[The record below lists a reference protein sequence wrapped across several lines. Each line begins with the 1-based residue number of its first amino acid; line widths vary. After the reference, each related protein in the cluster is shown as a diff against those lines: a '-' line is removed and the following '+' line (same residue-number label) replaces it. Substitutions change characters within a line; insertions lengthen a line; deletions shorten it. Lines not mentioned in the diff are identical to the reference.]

1 MMNQLFKFFHGITK
15 KSRVNTIIT
24 NNRLT
29 RTPIRQ
35 IPYPEDINTLEL
47 RRTFLQGWRACERG
61 EEVYNNPYGNVEDLI
76 YSQHSAW
83 EMGYLDC
90 FNTRRTNPQV
100 EELREHFNN
109 TFVAQT
115 REYITD
121 MFRDATQHHSFYV
134 GTQNTQLELIYDG
147 DMDEISVISMI
158 DELKYRYMN
167 YVSINEQVLGFM
179 EDYLNEH
186 LDGTSTIRYI

>member
-1 MMNQLFKFFHGITK
+1 MNQLFKFFHGLTK

-35 IPYPEDINTLEL
+35 IPVRQGYNTPEFSGI
-47 RRTFLQGWRACERG
+47 FLQGWRACERG
-61 EEVYNNPYGNVEDLI
+61 EEVYNNPYGNVENLI

-90 FNTRRTNPQV
+90 FNTRRTTTNPYV
-100 EELREHFNN
+100 EE
-109 TFVAQT
+109 V

>member
-1 MMNQLFKFFHGITK
+1 MNQLFKFFHGLTK

-35 IPYPEDINTLEL
+35 IPVRQGYNTPEFSGI
-47 RRTFLQGWRACERG
+47 FLQGWRACERG

-90 FNTRRTNPQV
+90 FNTRRTNPYV
-100 EELREHFNN
+100 EE
-109 TFVAQT
+109 V

>member
-1 MMNQLFKFFHGITK
+1 MNQLFKFFHGLTK

-35 IPYPEDINTLEL
+35 IPVRQGYNTPEFSGI
-47 RRTFLQGWRACERG
+47 FLQGWRACERG
-61 EEVYNNPYGNVEDLI
+61 EEVYNNPYGNVENLI

-109 TFVAQT
+109 TFVEQT

-121 MFRDATQHHSFYV
+121 MFNDETQTHGFCAGVH
-134 GTQNTQLELIYDG
+134 NTQLILHYEG
-147 DMDEISVISMI
+147 DMDIESVRAMTW
-158 DELKYRYMN
+158 DLTTRYAN
-167 YVSINEQVLGFM
+167 YVSINEHVIGFM
-179 EDYLNEH
+179 ENYLNEH
-186 LDGTSTIRYI
+186 LSGTSTIRLA

>member
-1 MMNQLFKFFHGITK
+1 MSLLFKFFHGLTK

-35 IPYPEDINTLEL
+35 IPVRQGYNTPEFSGI
-47 RRTFLQGWRACERG
+47 FLQGWRACERG
-61 EEVYNNPYGNVEDLI
+61 EEVYNNPYGNVENLI

-90 FNTRRTNPQV
+90 FNTRRTTTNPYV
-100 EELREHFNN
+100 EE
-109 TFVAQT
+109 V

-186 LDGTSTIRYI
+186 LDGTSTIRLA

>member
-1 MMNQLFKFFHGITK
+1 MNLLFKFFHGITK

-35 IPYPEDINTLEL
+35 IPVRQGYNTPEFSGI
-47 RRTFLQGWRACERG
+47 FLQGWRACERG
-61 EEVYNNPYGNVEDLI
+61 EEVYNNPYGNVENLI

-90 FNTRRTNPQV
+90 FNTRRTTTNPYV
-100 EELREHFNN
+100 EE
-109 TFVAQT
+109 V

-121 MFRDATQHHSFYV
+121 MFRDEPQTHFFRGRTQHHGFCAGV
-134 GTQNTQLELIYDG
+134 HNTQLILHYEG
-147 DMDEISVISMI
+147 DMDIESVRAMTW
-158 DELKYRYMN
+158 DLTTRYAN
-167 YVSINEQVLGFM
+167 YVSINEHVIGFM
-179 EDYLNEH
+179 EAFLNEH
-186 LDGTSTIRYI
+186 LDGTSTIRLA

>member
-1 MMNQLFKFFHGITK
+1 MSLLFKFFHGLTK

-35 IPYPEDINTLEL
+35 IPVRQGYNTPEFSGI
-47 RRTFLQGWRACERG
+47 FLQGWRACERG

-109 TFVAQT
+109 TFVEQT
-115 REYITD
+115 REHIRD

>member
-1 MMNQLFKFFHGITK
+1 MMNQLFKFFHGLTK

-35 IPYPEDINTLEL
+35 IPIPEEWNTPEFH
-47 RRTFLQGWRACERG
+47 RIFLQGWRACERG
-61 EEVYNNPYGNVEDLI
+61 EEIYNNPYSNVENLI
-76 YSQHSAW
+76 YSQHEAW
-83 EMGYLDC
+83 ERGYLDC

-121 MFRDATQHHSFYV
+121 MFRDAQTHGFCAGVH
-134 GTQNTQLELIYDG
+134 NTQLILHYEG
-147 DMDEISVISMI
+147 DMDIESVRAMTW
-158 DELKYRYMN
+158 DLTNRYTN
-167 YVSINEQVLGFM
+167 YVSINEHVIGFM

-186 LDGTSTIRYI
+186 LDGTSTIRLA

>member
-1 MMNQLFKFFHGITK
+1 MMNQLFKFFHGLTK

-35 IPYPEDINTLEL
+35 IPVRQGYNTPEFSGI
-47 RRTFLQGWRACERG
+47 FLQGWRACERG

-90 FNTRRTNPQV
+90 FNTRRTNAQV

-109 TFVAQT
+109 TFVEQT

-121 MFRDATQHHSFYV
+121 MFRDAQTHEFCAGVH
-134 GTQNTQLELIYDG
+134 NTQLILHYEG
-147 DMDEISVISMI
+147 DMDIESVRAMTW
-158 DELKYRYMN
+158 DLTNRYTN
-167 YVSINEQVLGFM
+167 YVSITEHVILFM
-179 EDYLNEH
+179 ENYLNEH
-186 LDGTSTIRYI
+186 LSGTSTIRLA

>member
-1 MMNQLFKFFHGITK
+1 MNQLFKFFHGLTK

-35 IPYPEDINTLEL
+35 ISIPEEWNTPHFSSI
-47 RRTFLQGWRACERG
+47 FLQGWRACERG

-83 EMGYLDC
+83 ERGYLDC
-90 FNTRRTNPQV
+90 FNIRRTTNPFV
-100 EELREHFNN
+100 EE
-109 TFVAQT
+109 V

-134 GTQNTQLELIYDG
+134 GVQNTQLELIYDG

-158 DELKYRYMN
+158 DELKYRYRTCIYFSN
-167 YVSINEQVLGFM
+167 LTLNNM
-179 EDYLNEH
+179 EDFLNEH

>member
-1 MMNQLFKFFHGITK
+1 MNQLFKFFHGLTK

-35 IPYPEDINTLEL
+35 IPVRQGYNTPEFSGI
-47 RRTFLQGWRACERG
+47 FLQGWRACERG

-90 FNTRRTNPQV
+90 FNTRRTTTNPYV
-100 EELREHFNN
+100 EE
-109 TFVAQT
+109 V

-121 MFRDATQHHSFYV
+121 MFRDEPQTHFFHGPTQHHGFCAGV
-134 GTQNTQLELIYDG
+134 HNTQLILYYEG
-147 DMDEISVISMI
+147 DMDIESVRAMTW
-158 DELKYRYMN
+158 DLTTRYAN
-167 YVSINEQVLGFM
+167 YVSINEHVIGFM
-179 EDYLNEH
+179 EAFLNEH
-186 LDGTSTIRYI
+186 LDGTSTIILA

>member
-1 MMNQLFKFFHGITK
+1 MNQLFTFFHGITK
-15 KSRVNTIIT
+15 KSRVSTIIT

-35 IPYPEDINTLEL
+35 IPVRQGYNTPEFSGI
-47 RRTFLQGWRACERG
+47 FLQGWRACERG
-61 EEVYNNPYGNVEDLI
+61 QEIYNNPYGNVENLI

-109 TFVAQT
+109 TFVEQT

-158 DELKYRYMN
+158 DELKYRYTN

-186 LDGTSTIRYI
+186 LDGTSTIRLA

>member
-1 MMNQLFKFFHGITK
+1 MNLLFKFFHGLTK

-29 RTPIRQ
+29 RTPTLQVPVRQ
-35 IPYPEDINTLEL
+35 GYNTPEFSGI
-47 RRTFLQGWRACERG
+47 FIQGWRACERG
-61 EEVYNNPYGNVEDLI
+61 EEVYNNPYGNVEDDLI

-90 FNTRRTNPQV
+90 FNIRRTTTNPFV
-100 EELREHFNN
+100 DEVREHI
-109 TFVAQT
+109 
-115 REYITD
+115 RD

-134 GTQNTQLELIYDG
+134 GVQNTQLELIYDG

-167 YVSINEQVLGFM
+167 YVSINEQVMGFM
-179 EDYLNEH
+179 EDFLNEH
-186 LDGTSTIRYI
+186 LDGTSTIRLT

>member
-1 MMNQLFKFFHGITK
+1 MNQLFTFFHGIVK

-61 EEVYNNPYGNVEDLI
+61 EEIYNNPYGNREELI

-83 EMGYLDC
+83 ERGYFEC
-90 FNTRRTNPQV
+90 YNTRRTTNPYV
-100 EELREHFNN
+100 EE
-109 TFVAQT
+109 V

-121 MFRDATQHHSFYV
+121 MFRDAQTHGFCAGVH
-134 GTQNTQLELIYDG
+134 NTQLILHYEG
-147 DMDEISVISMI
+147 DMDIESVRAMTW
-158 DELKYRYMN
+158 DLTNRYTN
-167 YVSINEQVLGFM
+167 YVSITEHVILFM
-179 EDYLNEH
+179 ENYLNEH
-186 LDGTSTIRYI
+186 LSGTSTIRLA